1 MYIIY
6 RQRQL
11 SSYKI
16 LISYLILILA
26 SILVLFYYDI
36 SNLLK
41 IFVVII
47 LLLNCLMIFFF
58 SRIEFRI
65 TSEGLELGFRFF
77 KIKIKQ
83 SEIQSV
89 ALEDSQD
96 LYKGLGIK
104 RNKDGV
110 LCFVGKTSEG
120 ILINTKFKENFFVS
134 LNNSKEALENL
145 IKNHYV

>member
-6 RQRQL
+6 RQKQL

-16 LISYLILILA
+16 LISYLILVLA

-47 LLLNCLMIFFF
+47 LLLNCSMIFFF

-65 TSEGLELGFRFF
+65 TSDGLELGFRFF

-83 SEIQSV
+83 SEVQSV
-89 ALEDSQD
+89 SIEDSQD

-110 LCFVGKTSEG
+110 LCFVGKASEG
-120 ILINTKFKENFFVS
+120 ILINTKFKESFFVS